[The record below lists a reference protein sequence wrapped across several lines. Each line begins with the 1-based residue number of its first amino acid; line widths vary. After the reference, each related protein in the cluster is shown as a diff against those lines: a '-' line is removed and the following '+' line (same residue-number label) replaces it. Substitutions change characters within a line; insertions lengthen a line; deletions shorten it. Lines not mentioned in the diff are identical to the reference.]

1 MSAGNPIVECVP
13 NFSNGRDKDVIE
25 AIAQAIRD
33 VPGASLLDVDPGEAT
48 NRTVYTMV
56 GAPDAVVEAAF
67 QAIARG
73 KELIDMRGQKGAHPR
88 MGACDVCPFVPVANI
103 TMEECAE
110 LARQLGARV
119 GSELDIPV
127 YLYEH
132 AASKPEWK
140 NLAVVRQGEYEG
152 LEARSTDPYWKPDFG
167 PVFDAKAGAT
177 AVGARPFLI
186 AYNINLNTREVRKA
200 QKISAIL
207 REKGIAKRDENK
219 KLLRDENGGLVR
231 DPGMFRCVKGM
242 GWFIDEYDCAQMT
255 FNMTDYTVSSP
266 HELLDAARRL
276 ADQEGVVVT
285 GSELV
290 GLLPMDAILQAGHY
304 FLKRQGV
311 CRGAPHNEVIE
322 LAIRSMGLRDVTDF
336 DPDQRIIERQIRQD
350 GPLVKLTVREWS
362 DTLSSVAPAPGGG
375 SVAAL
380 CGSMS
385 AGLAAMVANLTVG
398 KRGYEDKWELLDEPA
413 VLAQHLN
420 EAFLADIDNDTW
432 AFDKVMEAFGLPK
445 GTPAEKKARAAAIRA
460 ANQGATMVPLGVL
473 ERCVAVIPCLE
484 AALQGNENARSDA
497 GVAVLMTKACA
508 EGAWYNVC
516 INTKD
521 MKDAEFVAMVR
532 ERADKALDIVDEA
545 TARLSA
551 MVRQQLG
558 G

>member
-25 AIAQAIRD
+25 AIAEAIRE

-48 NRTVYTMV
+48 NRTVFTMV
-56 GAPDAVVEAAF
+56 GAPEAVIEAAF
-67 QAIARG
+67 RAIAKG
-73 KELIDMRGQKGAHPR
+73 QQLIDMRKHKGAHPR

-119 GSELDIPV
+119 GEELGIPV

-152 LEARSTDPYWKPDFG
+152 LEARSSDPYWAPDFG
-167 PVFDAKAGAT
+167 PAFNAKSGAT

-200 QKISAIL
+200 MKISAIL
-207 REKGIAKRDENK
+207 REKGIARRDENNQVV
-219 KLLRDENGGLVR
+219 RDANGEMVR

-276 ADQEGVVVT
+276 ADQEGVVIT

-290 GLLPMDAILQAGHY
+290 GLIPLDAMLQAGHY
-304 FLKRQGV
+304 YLARQGV
-311 CRGAPHNEVIE
+311 CRGAPWNDVIE
-322 LAIRSMGLRDVTDF
+322 TAIRSMGLRDLSEF
-336 DPDQRIIERQIRQD
+336 DPDHSIIERQISKD
-350 GPLVKLTVREWS
+350 GPLVSMTVREWA
-362 DTLSSVAPAPGGG
+362 DTLSSHAPAPGGG

-380 CGSMS
+380 CGSMA

-413 VLAQHLN
+413 VKAQALK
-420 EAFLADIDNDTW
+420 EAFLADIDNDTA
-432 AFDKVMEAFGLPK
+432 AFDAVMAAFGLPK
-445 GTPAEKKARAAAIRA
+445 GTPDEKKARAAAIRT
-460 ANQGATMVPLGVL
+460 ANQNATLVPLGVL
-473 ERCVAVIPCLE
+473 ERCVDTLPCIE

-497 GVAVLMTKACA
+497 GVAVLMCKACA

-521 MKDAEFVAMVR
+521 MKDREFVAMVR
-532 ERADKALDIVDEA
+532 ERADRALAIIDEA
-545 TARLSA
+545 ERRLTS
-551 MVRQQLG
+551 MVREQLG

>member
-1 MSAGNPIVECVP
+1 MSAGNIIVECVP
-13 NFSNGRDKDVIE
+13 NFSEGRDRAVVD

-33 VPGASLLDVDPGEAT
+33 VDGASLLDVDPGEAT

-56 GAPDAVVEAAF
+56 GAPDIVVEAAF
-67 QAIARG
+67 QAIKKG
-73 KELIDMRGQKGAHPR
+73 QELVDLRQHRGAHPR

-103 TMEECAE
+103 TMEECTE
-110 LARQLGARV
+110 LARRLGERV
-119 GSELDIPV
+119 GSELGIPV

-132 AASKPEWK
+132 AASKPEWR
-140 NLAVVRQGEYEG
+140 NLATIRQGEYEG
-152 LEARSTDPYWKPDFG
+152 LEARSSDPYWKPDYG
-167 PVFDAKAGAT
+167 PVFNASAGAT
-177 AVGARPFLI
+177 AIGARPFLI
-186 AYNINLNTREVRKA
+186 AYNINLNTREKRKA
-200 QKISAIL
+200 MKIAAIL
-207 REKGIAKRDENK
+207 REKGIAKRDANK
-219 KLLRDENGGLVR
+219 QLLRDADGGLVR

-255 FNMTDYTVSSP
+255 FNLTDYTVSSP

-290 GLLPMDAILQAGHY
+290 GLIPMDAILKAGHY
-304 FLKRQGV
+304 YLKRQGV

-322 LAIRSMGLRDVTDF
+322 LAIRSMGLRDVSEF
-336 DPDQRIIERQIRQD
+336 DPDKRIIERQIRQD
-350 GPLVKLTVREWS
+350 GPLVSLTVREWS

-380 CGSMS
+380 CGSM
-385 AGLAAMVANLTVG
+385 ATGLAAMVANLTVG

-420 EAFLADIDNDTW
+420 EAFLADIDNDTA
-432 AFDKVMEAFGLPK
+432 AFDKVMATFGMPK

-473 ERCVAVIPCLE
+473 ERCVAALPCLE
-484 AALQGNENARSDA
+484 AALQGNDNARSDA
-497 GVAVLMTKACA
+497 GVAVLMCKACA

-521 MKDAEFVAMVR
+521 MKDRAFVAMVR
-532 ERADKALDIVDEA
+532 ERADAALQTVTKRCDA
-545 TARLSA
+545 LSA
-551 MVRQQLG
+551 MVRGQLG

>member
-1 MSAGNPIVECVP
+1 MSAASPIVECVP
-13 NFSNGRDKDVIE
+13 NFSEGRDVAVIQ
-25 AIAQAIRD
+25 AIADAVRG

-48 NRTVYTMV
+48 HRTVFTFV
-56 GAPDAVVEAAF
+56 GAPEPVLEAAF
-67 QAIARG
+67 RAIQKG
-73 KELIDMRGQKGAHPR
+73 QELIDMRRHRGAHPR
-88 MGACDVCPFVPVANI
+88 MGACDVCPFVPVAGLS
-103 TMEECAE
+103 MDDCAE
-110 LARQLGARV
+110 LARRLGARV
-119 GSELDIPV
+119 GQELGIPV

-132 AASKPEWK
+132 AATKPEWR

-152 LEARSTDPYWKPDFG
+152 LEARSSDPCWRPDFG
-167 PVFDAKAGAT
+167 PVFHPTAGAT

-186 AYNINLNTREVRKA
+186 AYNINLNTREKRKA

-207 REKGIAKRDENK
+207 REKGIAKRDAHK
-219 KLLRDENGGLVR
+219 QLIRDAEGNLVR

-276 ADQEGVVVT
+276 ADEEGVVVT

-290 GLLPMDAILQAGHY
+290 GLIPMDAILQAGQHY
-304 FLKRQGV
+304 LQRQGV

-322 LAIRSMGLRDVTDF
+322 LAIRSMGLRDVTEF

-350 GPLVKLTVREWS
+350 GPLVSLTVRQWA

-380 CGSMS
+380 CGSMA

-398 KRGYEDKWELLDEPA
+398 KRGYEDRWELLDEPA

-420 EAFLADIDNDTW
+420 EAFLADIDNDTA
-432 AFDKVMEAFGLPK
+432 AFDEVMTAFGLPK

-460 ANQGATMVPLGVL
+460 ANQGATLVPLGVL
-473 ERCVAVIPCLE
+473 ERCVQVIPCLE

-497 GVAVLMTKACA
+497 GVAVLMCKACA

-521 MKDAEFVAMVR
+521 MKDREFVSMVR
-532 ERADKALDIVDEA
+532 RRADQALDTVTQA
-545 TARLSA
+545 TERLSA
-551 MVRQQLG
+551 QVRRQLG